1 MGDIESARV
10 DAGALLDAASR
21 CDAIADA
28 VDGLSRG
35 ALSRLA
41 FDGAVAG
48 RDHAAGGDRVR
59 RTVDEIVDHTAAW
72 ARAMRE
78 IAVAL
83 RVSGARYV
91 EADAHGAARLG

>member
-10 DAGALLDAASR
+10 DVGALLAAASR

-28 VDGLSRG
+28 VDGLTRG

-48 RDHAAGGDRVR
+48 RDHVAGGDRVR
-59 RTVDEIVDHTAAW
+59 RGVDEIVDHTAAW

-78 IAVAL
+78 IAASL

-91 EADAHGAARLG
+91 DVDARGVARLG